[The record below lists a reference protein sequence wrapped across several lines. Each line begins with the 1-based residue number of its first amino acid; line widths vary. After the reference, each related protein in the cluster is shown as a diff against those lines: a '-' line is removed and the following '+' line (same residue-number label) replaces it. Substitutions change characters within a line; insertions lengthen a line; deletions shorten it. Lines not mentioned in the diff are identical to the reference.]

1 VVNILNSH
9 GQEVGPNRG
18 EGSWDEIINTHVQ
31 TLWACDFFTQKVL
44 TLNGWVDYYLILFVH
59 LDTRRLFITPATRHP
74 TDEWM
79 IQQAKN
85 FLIHIEEQGLQIT
98 HLIRDNDGKFTGGGL
113 DAILESVGAE
123 IVTTSLR
130 APNMNPYAERTI
142 QSVQTESL
150 DHFIVLG
157 ERHLNY
163 LISEYLAYY
172 HSERPHQGKGYIP
185 LAASAAGASN
195 QADSSKSSDTPLR
208 LKDIACRERLGGLL
222 KHYYRKAA

>member
-1 VVNILNSH
+1 
-9 GQEVGPNRG
+9 
-18 EGSWDEIINTHVQ
+18 
-31 TLWACDFFTQKVL
+31 VL

-142 QSVQTESL
+142 QSVQTENL
-150 DHFIVLG
+150 DHFPDLPGDPGLAGCWWPVALVATRRPL
-157 ERHLNY
+157 ERFAGPHRRQHRGRP
-163 LISEYLAYY
+163 A
-172 HSERPHQGKGYIP
+172 RPHRTAGVQNFFPGAFFIIP
-185 LAASAAGASN
+185 FAAISLAW
-195 QADSSKSSDTPLR
+195 
-208 LKDIACRERLGGLL
+208 
-222 KHYYRKAA
+222 